1 MMLPYIGLVKYFIV
15 LYYDYLNYKI
25 GILKMLIS
33 TTEGKQF
40 DTQGDQSI
48 LDAALKS
55 DLVFE
60 YSCKNGQCGV
70 CKTTLLKGDVIELQ
84 AQLALTDQERN
95 DDKVLTCC
103 CAAATDIEI
112 DAVDLS
118 ALHCI
123 EIKTLPARVS
133 QVSYLSNN
141 IVEIKLRLPPTADF
155 QFIEGQYLDVIWNS
169 IRRSYSI
176 ASISSEKEITLL
188 IKRFENGQMSDYWFN
203 KIQANDLLRIEGP
216 KGTFFLRDDDKPLIF
231 LATGTGIAPIKSI
244 LHRLEY
250 DADYQQIHAIAVY
263 WGNRYPEEF
272 VWQADFHKLKVDFY
286 HVLSRSVANWAG
298 ETGYVQDTALSKHAN
313 LNVSAVYACGSNAMI
328 QVAKQQFL
336 ASGLPENRFHSDA
349 FVQSF

>member
-1 MMLPYIGLVKYFIV
+1 
-15 LYYDYLNYKI
+15 
-25 GILKMLIS
+25 MLIN

-40 DTQGDQSI
+40 YTQGDQPI

-70 CKTTLLKGDVIELQ
+70 CKTTLLKGNIVELQ
-84 AQLALTDQERN
+84 AQLALSDQERN
-95 DDKVLTCC
+95 DDKILTCC
-103 CAAATDIEI
+103 CAAVTDIEI

-118 ALHCI
+118 ALHGI

-133 QVSYLSNN
+133 QITYLSEN
-141 IVEIKLRLPPTADF
+141 IVEVTLRLPPTAYF
-155 QFIEGQYLDVIWNS
+155 KFIEGQYLDVIWNA

-216 KGTFFLRDDDKPLIF
+216 KGTFFLRDAEIPLIF

-244 LHRLEY
+244 LYRLEH
-250 DADYQQIHAIAVY
+250 DPDYQQKHPIAVY
-263 WGNRYPEEF
+263 WGNRYPAEF

-286 HVLSRSVANWAG
+286 HVLSKPVTDWAG
-298 ETGYVQDTALSKHAN
+298 ETGYVQDIALSKHTN
-313 LNVSAVYACGSNAMI
+313 LSEYAVYACGSNAMI
-328 QVAKQQFL
+328 QSAKQQFL
-336 ASGLPENRFHSDA
+336 ISGLPENKFHSDA

>member
-1 MMLPYIGLVKYFIV
+1 
-15 LYYDYLNYKI
+15 
-25 GILKMLIS
+25 MLIS

-40 DTQGDQSI
+40 DTQDDQSI

-70 CKTTLLKGDVIELQ
+70 CKTTLLKGDVVQLQ
-84 AQLALTDQERN
+84 AQLALTDQERSEG
-95 DDKVLTCC
+95 KILTCC

-118 ALHCI
+118 ALHGI
-123 EIKTLPARVS
+123 EIRTSPARVS
-133 QVSYLSNN
+133 QFVYLSEN
-141 IVEIKLRLPPTADF
+141 IVEVKLRLPPTANF

-203 KIQANDLLRIEGP
+203 TIQANDLLRIEGP
-216 KGTFFLRDDDKPLIF
+216 KGTFFLRDADKPLIF

-244 LHRLEY
+244 LHRLEH
-250 DADYQQIHAIAVY
+250 DADYQQIHPISVY
-263 WGNRYPEEF
+263 WGNRYLEEF
-272 VWQADFHKLKVDFY
+272 VWQADFHKLKLDF
-286 HVLSRSVANWAG
+286 HHILSKPVADWSG
-298 ETGYVQDTALSKHAN
+298 EVGYVQDIALSKHIN
-313 LNVSAVYACGSNAMI
+313 LSEFTVYACGSNAMI
-328 QVAKQQFL
+328 QSAKQQFL
-336 ASGLPENRFHSDA
+336 ASGLPENRFYSDA
-349 FVQSF
+349 FVKSF

>member
-1 MMLPYIGLVKYFIV
+1 MLV
-15 LYYDYLNYKI
+15 
-25 GILKMLIS
+25 S

-70 CKTTLLKGDVIELQ
+70 CKTTLLKGDIVELQ

-95 DDKVLTCC
+95 DSNILTCC
-103 CAAATDIEI
+103 CAAVTDIEI
-112 DAVDLS
+112 NAVDLS
-118 ALHCI
+118 ALHGI

-133 QVSYLSNN
+133 QITYLSEN
-141 IVEIKLRLPPTADF
+141 IVKVTLRLPPTAYF
-155 QFIEGQYLDVIWNS
+155 QFIEGQYLDVIWNA

-216 KGTFFLRDDDKPLIF
+216 KGTFFLRDAEIPLIF

-244 LHRLEY
+244 LYRLEH
-250 DADYQQIHAIAVY
+250 DPDYQQKHPIAVY
-263 WGNRYPEEF
+263 WGNRYPAEF

-286 HVLSRSVANWAG
+286 HVLSKPETDWAG
-298 ETGYVQDTALSKHAN
+298 ETGYVQDIALSKHSN
-313 LNVSAVYACGSNAMI
+313 LSEYAVYACGSNAMI
-328 QVAKQQFL
+328 QSAKQQFL
-336 ASGLPENRFHSDA
+336 TSGLPENKFYSDA